1 MSRKHSR
8 PQLSVHCGVYRGV
21 FLPWW
26 DGKGRDHPAPLI
38 VVRGE
43 LALERDFPSACS
55 WHPCPPSV
63 LLPLEEEKKEEEVEK
78 EVYKEV
84 EGEEQVLPQVEEG
97 LARQSP
103 SNWGNNLD
111 RWSGLVASKA
121 SLVDQNHRPQP
132 LPSRHNQLHWLS
144 RGAHHHS
151 IGNDMAKLNVYVW
164 NLFLVKITMTLWRL
178 TLQSLSF
185 GNDHQCYIFLS
196 LNRVWMHVSIS
207 VILWWHSVPS
217 YFIPFIKFLL
227 PHVWPHIKYCWD

>member
-1 MSRKHSR
+1 MRWKRQGPSCSPHCRTGRTCPWKGLSKCL
-8 PQLSVHCGVYRGV
+8 QLASLLLLSSSPPGGGEGGGGGGGEGGVQGGGGGGAGPPPGGGGASQAEPLKLGQQLGSVER
-21 FLPWW
+21 
-26 DGKGRDHPAPLI
+26 
-38 VVRGE
+38 
-43 LALERDFPSACS
+43 LAC
-55 WHPCPPSV
+55 
-63 LLPLEEEKKEEEVEK
+63 
-78 EVYKEV
+78 
-84 EGEEQVLPQVEEG
+84 
-97 LARQSP
+97 RQ
-103 SNWGNNLD
+103 
-111 RWSGLVASKA
+111 VASKA